1 MKQHT
6 IIVGAG
12 IIGLATAEKMLREG
26 FNVLLLEQGK
36 VGKEASWAG
45 GGILSPLIP
54 WNYSEAVTRL
64 TQYSARIYSDWTSTL
79 HALTGTDPEY
89 TKCGMFILPP
99 YNIKA
104 AMNWCSEYDIRMHL
118 SNLSRLIPS
127 KNFEAINRCDRMQ
140 QAIHLPDIAQIR
152 NPKLLQALHQRV
164 IQLGGEIIES
174 CKVQHLIVKQNSVK
188 QLQTSSGRFAADY
201 YIIAAGAWSTQILGQ
216 HAHNLII
223 KPVCGQMLLFKF
235 QNPPIPAI
243 LVQNSSYLVPRKDGH
258 LLVGSTSEEKGFNK
272 QITANAKKQLMEK
285 ALTVLPQLYKM
296 PIIRQWSGL
305 RPASPQNI
313 PTIGQHP
320 DLTNLFINSG
330 HFRYGVTMAPAS
342 AEILTNAI
350 MGLSQP
356 IDTNPYQAGWIN
368 YSHKSRH
375 EV

>member
-1 MKQHT
+1 MKQNT

-26 FNVLLLEQGK
+26 FKVLLLERGK

-64 TQYSARIYSDWTSTL
+64 TQYSAKIYSDWAAKL
-79 HALTGTDPEY
+79 HAFTGTDPEY
-89 TKCGMFILPP
+89 NKCGMFILPP
-99 YNIKA
+99 YNIKT
-104 AMNWCSEYDIRMHL
+104 AMNWCSEYDIRMQL

-127 KNFEAINRCDRMQ
+127 GNFEAINRCDRIQ
-140 QAIHLPDIAQIR
+140 QVIHLPDIAQIR
-152 NPKLLQALHQRV
+152 NPKLLKALHQRV

-174 CKVQHLIVKQNSVK
+174 CNVQHLIVKQNSVK

-201 YIIAAGAWSTQILGQ
+201 YIIAAGAWSTKLLGQ
-216 HAHNLII
+216 HAHNLAI
-223 KPVCGQMLLFKF
+223 KPICGQMLLFKF
-235 QNPPIPAI
+235 HDPPIPAI
-243 LVQNSSYLVPRKDGH
+243 LVQNSSYLVPRKDGY
-258 LLVGSTSEEKGFNK
+258 LLVGSTSEDKGFNK
-272 QITANAKKQLMEK
+272 QITANAKKQLIEK
-285 ALTVLPQLYKM
+285 ALTILPQLHKM

-330 HFRYGVTMAPAS
+330 HFRYGMTMAPAS
-342 AEILTNAI
+342 AEILTNTI
-350 MGLSQP
+350 IGLTQP
-356 IDTNPYQAGWIN
+356 IDVNPYQAG
-368 YSHKSRH
+368 
-375 EV
+375 